1 MNRPWSSEYI
11 AISKPWPSSP
21 IRFSAGTSTFSKKSS
36 PVEPA
41 QMPSLFSW
49 SRDVNPGMPFSST
62 KALIPLCAAAGSV
75 FANTSAWSAT
85 VAYEIQFFW
94 PFRT

>member
-1 MNRPWSSEYI
+1 MKRPWSSEYI

-21 IRFSAGTSTFSKKSS
+21 SRFSAGTSTFSKKSS

-41 QMPSLFSW
+41 QMPSLFSV
-49 SRDVNPGMPFSST
+49 SRVVTPGHSRST
-62 KALIPLCAAAGSV
+62 MNAEMPLCPASGSV
-75 FANTSAWSAT
+75 FATTSWWSAT

>member
-1 MNRPWSSEYI
+1 
-11 AISKPWPSSP
+11 
-21 IRFSAGTSTFSKKSS
+21 
-36 PVEPA
+36 
-41 QMPSLFSW
+41 
-49 SRDVNPGMPFSST
+49 MPFSST
-62 KALIPLCAAAGSV
+62 NALIPLCAAPGSV